1 MKFDISLLTFF
12 RNHGIVLEL
21 TQKQLFFL
29 QQESIERSR

>member
-21 TQKQLFFL
+21 TQKQLFFV
-29 QQESIERSR
+29 QVQNYNRNP

>member
-21 TQKQLFFL
+21 TEKQLFL
-29 QQESIERSR
+29 VQVQIYNRNP

>member
-21 TQKQLFFL
+21 IQKQLFFV
-29 QQESIERSR
+29 QVQIYNRNP